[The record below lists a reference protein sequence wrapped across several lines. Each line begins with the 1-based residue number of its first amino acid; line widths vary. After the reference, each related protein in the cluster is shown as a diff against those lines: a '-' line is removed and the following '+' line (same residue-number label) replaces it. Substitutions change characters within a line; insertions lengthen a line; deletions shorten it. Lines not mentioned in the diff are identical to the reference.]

1 MTYQLNPL
9 LERYDRNAK
18 KDAALAA
25 GAGMTGATGLSYASA
40 SPLLVAQNMK
50 MNGLGKLEE
59 ELPQNLKNL
68 KVNGNE
74 NIGAYLK
81 RKGIK
86 FNMNGHPAGPH
97 FNPANNTID
106 LAFKDKY
113 KNGKI
118 AKSMFAH
125 ELGHSAKMQNNIARC
140 NIYGV
145 SKIATN
151 GAVVAA
157 MINCF
162 NSDEESRKKIGN
174 AISVAGG
181 AASIPMIA
189 EEIGAS
195 IRGTKMLGLKGMDRA
210 RAFIGIPSYIALAMS
225 PWIINKVSERTR
237 KFLKA
242 MREAKKDNPEVQAN
256 LKELANKD
264 IKVKI

>member
-9 LERYDRNAK
+9 LEAYDRNAK
-18 KDAALAA
+18 KDAALGTAA
-25 GAGMTGATGLSYASA
+25 GITGATALSYASA
-40 SPLLVAQNMK
+40 SPLLTTQNMK
-50 MNGLGKLEE
+50 MNWLAKPES
-59 ELPQNLKNL
+59 ELPQNLKGL

-81 RKGIK
+81 RKGLK
-86 FNMNGHPAGPH
+86 FNMNGHPAGSH
-97 FNPANNTID
+97 FNPANSTID

-118 AKSMFAH
+118 AKSIFAH
-125 ELGHSAKMQNNIARC
+125 ELGHSAKMQHAPKRIAL
-140 NIYGV
+140 YGG

-151 GAVVAA
+151 GAAVAA
-157 MINCF
+157 IINCF
-162 NSDEESRKKIGN
+162 NNDEESRKKIGN
-174 AISVAGG
+174 AISIAGG

-242 MREAKKDNPEVQAN
+242 MREVKKDNPEVQAN
-256 LKELANKD
+256 LKELSNQD